1 MARPN
6 RCTCGRVPV
15 LRARPTNEGTIITQV
30 TCSSVFCGAQGLPIE
45 DFERNDAVA
54 IEQWNRHGGRKVA

>member
-1 MARPN
+1 MMRAE
-6 RCTCGRVPV
+6 RCSCGRVPV
-15 LRARPTNEGTIITQV
+15 IRARETREGTVITQV
-30 TCSSVFCGAQGLPIE
+30 TCARVACGAQGLAIE